1 LNRSMIIFTSL
12 FCFPVFILFLACEDG
27 NPAGASETTELEGDW
42 SGYMVDD
49 PSVSVGLEIHGSGV
63 VYNYEGQEMYRAV
76 FTLDKSITPHRLD
89 GVITAS
95 TYSQYVGKN
104 TLGIYQLSNDTLLV
118 AGNKP
123 GDPDRPT
130 SFAPEGETMVMRL
143 IRQ

>member
-1 LNRSMIIFTSL
+1 MIVLASI
-12 FCFPVFILFLACEDG
+12 FCFSFFPLFIACDDG
-27 NPAGASETTELEGDW
+27 NPAGTTAITELEGDW

-49 PSVSVGLEIHGSGV
+49 PSVSVGLEIHGSGI

-104 TLGIYQLSNDTLLV
+104 TLGIYQLSNDSLLV

-130 SFAPEGETMVMRL
+130 SFTPEGETMVMRL